1 MGAIQGVVVL
11 ALALAATV
19 AWAAPV
25 TTVDDFESI
34 EGWSAT
40 ASEGAQVWLAQEPGR
55 VGQSLR
61 IDFDLG
67 NSNGYV
73 IVRKAFSFSLPKN
86 FAFTFDLLGEGLRN
100 NFEFKLVD
108 PSARNVWWWRQR
120 DLVWPPAWQTMTVRK
135 SRLDLAWG
143 MGSNVTLQKVG
154 AIEFAIT
161 AGEGGS
167 GSIWIDQ
174 LAFEERPIPA
184 VDGAVPTIAAS
195 SSQPGFEPDRMLD
208 GGGSG
213 WRSASVL
220 EDQTVTIDFGEA
232 REYGGLIVDWD
243 ASDYA
248 IAYDVETS
256 IDGERWTVVHST
268 EHGNGRRDYLYL
280 PESESRWLRLALG
293 RSSRGQG
300 YGIRS
305 LRVQPVAFSATPNQF
320 FEYVAREEPRGL
332 FPKYLTG
339 EQTYWTVVGADG
351 DDKEALL
358 NEEGMLEVD
367 RGGFSIEPFLW
378 VDDRLV
384 TWNDVER
391 AQSLDDGYL
400 PIPTVTWRH
409 DGAGLRVT
417 AFAGGTAGASLLY
430 ARYRV
435 DNPTSRPQKG
445 RLFLAIRPFQVLP
458 PWQSLNMVGGVSP
471 IREIRYE
478 AGVVRVNRS
487 KAIVVLT
494 PPDEF
499 GATPFEE
506 ASAAETLREG
516 RVPPASEVTDP
527 TGFAA
532 GVLSWNVDLDPG
544 ESREVL
550 LAIPFHEPY
559 VESLAGATSERT
571 ARAMVNAE
579 QTALRRHWQPM
590 LSRVDIDIPA
600 APDLVRTLKT
610 TLAYTLINRDGPA
623 IQPGS
628 RTYARSWIRDG
639 AVTSSALLQMGFPA
653 EVRDFVRWY
662 AGFQFPDGKIPCC
675 IDKRGPD
682 PVAEHDSNGQ
692 FVWLVG
698 QYYRYTRDVGLVND
712 LWPSVARAVDY
723 IATLRRRRTTDAYR
737 VPENTAY
744 FGLLPESISHEG
756 YSSHPVHA
764 YWDDFWALAGLRA
777 APMLANVVGDV
788 DRLDAYN
795 ELRDDFE
802 RDLLASLPRA
812 MAMHQIDYVPGSVE
826 LGDFDPSSTAVMVD
840 LVGDDPLVHDALE
853 RTYARYLEEVESRRR
868 NTHEWE
874 AYSPYELRNVEAL
887 TLLGKRAEA
896 HALLD
901 WIVADRRPPGWNEW
915 AEISY
920 RDAKAPH
927 FIGDMPHTWVG
938 CIFVH
943 ALRAMLVHEREADR
957 ALVIG
962 AGIRADW
969 AAKGVTARRLPTTSG
984 VLSFTLRTEGADSVR
999 VRIAGDIAVPPGGIV
1014 VTSPLDRPIRRVTV
1028 DGKPLATFTAHT
1040 ATVDRC
1046 PADVVLRYDG
1056 PSVAAST
1063 DAGH

>member
-1 MGAIQGVVVL
+1 MRAVRGLVVVL
-11 ALALAATV
+11 ALVLATGAG
-19 AWAAPV
+19 AAV
-25 TTVDDFESI
+25 TMVDDFESI

-40 ASEGAQVWLAQEPGR
+40 ASEGAQVWIAQEPGH
-55 VGQSLR
+55 VGLALR

-73 IVRKAFSFSLPKN
+73 IVHKAFPLSLPKN

-100 NFEFKLVD
+100 NFELKLID
-108 PSARNVWWWRQR
+108 PTARNVWWWRQH
-120 DLVWPPAWQTMTVRK
+120 DFVWPPAWQTMTVRR

-143 MGSNVTLQKVG
+143 MSSNVTLQKVG

-161 AGEGGS
+161 GGEGGS

-184 VDGAVPTIAAS
+184 VDGGVPTVEAS
-195 SSQPGFEPDRMLD
+195 SSRPGFEPHRMLD
-208 GGGSG
+208 GGASG
-213 WRSASVL
+213 WHSESVL
-220 EDQTVTIDFGEA
+220 EDQSVTVDFGEV

-243 ASDYA
+243 PDDYA
-248 IAYDVETS
+248 TAYDVETS
-256 IDGERWTVVHST
+256 TDGERWTIVHST
-268 EHGNGRRDYLYL
+268 ERGNGRRDYLYM
-280 PESESRWLRLALG
+280 PESESRWLRLALR
-293 RSSRGQG
+293 RSSRAQG
-300 YGIRS
+300 YGIRA

-320 FEYVAREEPRGL
+320 FEHVAREEPRGL

-339 EQTYWTVVGADG
+339 EQTYWTVLGVDG
-351 DDKEALL
+351 DEQEALM

-367 RGGFSIEPFLW
+367 RGGFSVEPFLW

-384 TWNDVER
+384 TWADVER
-391 AQSLDDGYL
+391 TQTLDEGYL

-409 DGAGLRVT
+409 DAAGLRIT
-417 AFAGGTAGASLLY
+417 AFASGTPGASLLY

-435 DNPTSRPQKG
+435 DNPTARAMKG
-445 RLFLAIRPFQVLP
+445 RLFVAIRPFQVLP
-458 PWQSLNMVGGVSP
+458 PWQSLNMIGGVSS
-471 IREIRYE
+471 IREVRYE

-499 GATPFEE
+499 GATAFEE
-506 ASAAETLREG
+506 AGAAEAMRDG
-516 RVPPASEVTDP
+516 RVPPATEVIDP

-532 GVLSWNVDLDPG
+532 GVLSWNVDLGPN

-559 VESLAGATSERT
+559 VEALAGATSDRT

-579 QTALRRHWQPM
+579 QTAVRRHWQPM

-623 IQPGS
+623 IRPGS

-639 AVTSSALLQMGFPA
+639 AVTSAALLQMGFPA
-653 EVRDFVRWY
+653 EVRDFMRWY
-662 AGFQFPDGKIPCC
+662 AGYQFPDGKIPCC

-712 LWPSVARAVDY
+712 LWPAIARAIDY
-723 IATLRRRRTTDAYR
+723 LAQLRGRRTTDAYR
-737 VPENTAY
+737 VSENAAY

-788 DRLDAYN
+788 DRLEAY
-795 ELRDDFE
+795 EALRDAFE
-802 RDLLASLPRA
+802 KDLLASVPRA
-812 MAMHQIDYVPGSVE
+812 MSMHGIDYVPGSVE
-826 LGDFDPSSTAVMVD
+826 LGDFDPSSTAILVD
-840 LVGDDPLVHDALE
+840 LVGDDPQIRPALE
-853 RTYARYLEEVESRRR
+853 RTYARYLDEIESRRR
-868 NTHEWE
+868 GAHDWQ

-887 TLLGKRAEA
+887 TLLGKRADA

-920 RDAKAPH
+920 RDTKAPH

-943 ALRAMLVHEREADR
+943 ALRTMLVHERDADR

-984 VLSFTLRTEGADSVR
+984 VLSFTMRMEGADAVR
-999 VRIAGDIAVPPGGIV
+999 VRIAGDLAVPPGGIV
-1014 VTSPLDRPIRRVTV
+1014 VTSPLDRPIRKATL
-1028 DGKPLATFTAHT
+1028 DGKPLATVTADT

-1046 PADVVLRYDG
+1046 PADVVLRYD
-1056 PSVAAST
+1056 
-1063 DAGH
+1063 

>member
-1 MGAIQGVVVL
+1 MRGMRAFGWVAVGL
-11 ALALAATV
+11 ALGLVFVVGATAAG
-19 AWAAPV
+19 AASV
-25 TTVDDFESI
+25 TMVDDFESI
-34 EGWSAT
+34 EGWTAT
-40 ASEGAQVWLAQEPGR
+40 ASEGAQVWIAQEPGH
-55 VGQSLR
+55 VGQALR

-73 IVRKAFSFSLPKN
+73 IVRKAFSLSLPKN
-86 FAFTFDLLGEGLRN
+86 FAFTFDVHGEGLRN
-100 NFEFKLVD
+100 NLEFKLVD

-120 DLVWPPAWQTMTVRK
+120 DFVWPPTWQTMTVRR

-143 MGSNVTLQKVG
+143 TSSNVTLQKVG

-161 AGEGGS
+161 SGEGGS
-167 GSIWIDQ
+167 GSIWLDQ
-174 LAFEERPIPA
+174 LAYEERPVPA
-184 VDGAVPTIAAS
+184 ADGGVPSASAS
-195 SSQPGFEPDRMLD
+195 SSRPGFEPSHMVD

-213 WRSASVL
+213 WHSESVL
-220 EDQTVTIDFGEA
+220 EDQQVMLDFGDA
-232 REYGGLIVDWD
+232 REYGGLILDWD
-243 ASDYA
+243 PDDYA
-248 IAYDVETS
+248 TAYDVETS
-256 IDGERWTVVHST
+256 SDGERWTTAHST
-268 EHGNGRRDYLYL
+268 ERGNGGRDYLYM
-280 PESESRWLRLALG
+280 PESESRWLRLSLR

-300 YGIRS
+300 YGIRA

-320 FEYVAREEPRGL
+320 FEHVAREEPRGS

-358 NEEGMLEVD
+358 NEEGMLEID
-367 RGGFSIEPFLW
+367 KGGFSVEPFLW
-378 VDDRLV
+378 FDGDLV

-391 AQSLDDGYL
+391 TQSLDDGYL
-400 PIPTVTWRH
+400 PIPTVTWRR
-409 DGAGLRVT
+409 DGPGLRVT
-417 AFAGGTAGASLLY
+417 AFAGGTPGASMLY

-435 DNPTSRPQKG
+435 DNPTTRPQKG
-445 RLFLAIRPFQVLP
+445 KLFLAMRPFQVLP

-471 IREIRYE
+471 IREVRYE
-478 AGVVRVNRS
+478 SGVVRVNRN

-499 GATPFEE
+499 GASAFEE
-506 ASAAETLREG
+506 AGAAETMRQG
-516 RVPPASEVTDP
+516 RVPADGDVTDP
-527 TGFAA
+527 SGFGA
-532 GVLSWNVDLDPG
+532 GVLSWDLDLAPG
-544 ESREVL
+544 DSREVL

-559 VESLAGATSERT
+559 VEALAGATSERT

-579 QTALRRHWQPM
+579 QTAVRRHWQPM
-590 LSRVDIDIPA
+590 LSRVDVDIPA
-600 APDLVRTLKT
+600 APELVRTMKS

-639 AVTSSALLQMGFPA
+639 AVTSSALLQMGFQS
-653 EVRDFVRWY
+653 EVRDFVHWY

-675 IDKRGPD
+675 VDKRGPD

-712 LWPSVARAVDY
+712 LWPTVERAVDY
-723 IATLRRRRTTDAYR
+723 LAALRNRRTTDAYR

-764 YWDDFWALAGLRA
+764 YWDDAWALAGLRM
-777 APMLANVVGDV
+777 APILANVVGDV
-788 DRLDAYN
+788 DRVDSYGT
-795 ELRDDFE
+795 LRDDFE
-802 RDLLASLPRA
+802 RDLAASVPRA
-812 MAMHQIDYVPGSVE
+812 MAMHGIDYVPGSVE
-826 LGDFDPSSTAVMVD
+826 LGDFDPSSTAVMVE
-840 LVGDDPLVHDALE
+840 LLGDDQALRPAFE
-853 RTYARYLEEVESRRR
+853 RTYARYLEEVDSRRR
-868 NTHEWE
+868 GTRDWE

-887 TLLGKRAEA
+887 TLLGKRDDAR
-896 HALLD
+896 ALLD

-920 RDAKAPH
+920 HDATAPH

-943 ALRAMLVHEREADR
+943 ALRSMLVHERDADH

-962 AGIRADW
+962 AGIRSDW
-969 AAKGVTARRLPTTSG
+969 AARGVSARRLPTTSG
-984 VLSFTLRTEGADSVR
+984 VLSFTMRTDGPDTVR
-999 VRIAGDIAVPPGGIV
+999 VRLAGDLVVPPGGIV
-1014 VTSPLDRPIRRVTV
+1014 VTSPFDRPIKRVTV
-1028 DGKPLATFTAHT
+1028 DGKPFMRFDAGA

-1046 PADVVLRYDG
+1046 PADVVLQY
-1056 PSVAAST
+1056 
-1063 DAGH
+1063 

>member
-1 MGAIQGVVVL
+1 MRPRGAMVVL
-11 ALALAATV
+11 ALALAASG
-19 AWAAPV
+19 AGAASV
-25 TTVDDFESI
+25 TMVDDFESI
-34 EGWSAT
+34 EGWTAT
-40 ASEGAQVWLAQEPGR
+40 ASEGAQVWIAQEPGH

-73 IVRKAFSFSLPKN
+73 IVRKAVSLSLPKN

-100 NFEFKLVD
+100 NFEFKLID
-108 PSARNVWWWRQR
+108 PSGRNVWWWRQR
-120 DLVWPPAWQTMTVRK
+120 DFVWPPAWQTMTVRR

-143 MGSNVTLQKVG
+143 TSSTVSLQKV
-154 AIEFAIT
+154 ADIEFAIT
-161 AGEGGS
+161 GGEGGS

-174 LAFEERPIPA
+174 LAYEERPVPA
-184 VDGAVPTIAAS
+184 VDGGVPTVVDAS
-195 SSQPGFEPDRMLD
+195 SSRPGFEPMRVLE
-208 GGGSG
+208 GGSSG
-213 WRSASVL
+213 WHSDSVL
-220 EDQTVTIDFGEA
+220 EDQSVTVDFGEA

-243 ASDYA
+243 PDDFAT
-248 IAYDVETS
+248 AYDVETS
-256 IDGERWTVVHST
+256 TDGERWTTAHST
-268 EHGNGRRDYLYL
+268 ERGNGRRDYLYL
-280 PESESRWLRLALG
+280 PESESRWLRLSLR

-300 YGIRS
+300 YGIRA

-320 FEYVAREEPRGL
+320 FAHVAHEEPRGL

-339 EQTYWTVVGADG
+339 EQTYWTVVGVDG
-351 DDKEALL
+351 DDKKALV
-358 NEEGMLEVD
+358 NEEGMIEVE
-367 RGGFSIEPFLW
+367 RGGFSVEPFLW

-384 TWNDVER
+384 TWSDVER
-391 AQSLDDGYL
+391 VQSLDDGYL

-409 DGAGLRVT
+409 DGAGLRMT
-417 AFAGGTAGASLLY
+417 AFASGTPGASLLY

-435 DNPTSRPQKG
+435 DNPTSRKQKG
-445 RLFLAIRPFQVLP
+445 QLFLAVRPFQVLP

-478 AGVVRVNRS
+478 SGVVRVNRS

-499 GATPFEE
+499 GATAFEE
-506 ASAAETLREG
+506 AGAAETMRDG
-516 RVPPASEVTDP
+516 RVPPAAEVTDP

-532 GVLSWNVDLDPG
+532 GVLSFHFDLAPG

-550 LAIPFHEPY
+550 VAIPFHEPY
-559 VESLAGATSERT
+559 VEALAGATTERT

-579 QTALRRHWQPM
+579 QTAVRRHWQPL
-590 LSRVDIDIPA
+590 LSRVDLDIPA
-600 APDLVRTLKT
+600 EPELVRTLKS
-610 TLAYTLINRDGPA
+610 TLAYTLINRDRAA

-675 IDKRGPD
+675 IDKRGAD

-692 FVWLVG
+692 FLWLVG

-712 LWPSVARAVDY
+712 LWPTVTRAVDY
-723 IATLRRRRTTDAYR
+723 LTALRNRRTTDAYR

-764 YWDDFWALAGLRA
+764 YWDDSWALAGLRA
-777 APMLANVVGDV
+777 APMLANAVGDV
-788 DRLDAYN
+788 DRLDAYDQ
-795 ELRDDFE
+795 LRDAFE
-802 RDLLASLPRA
+802 HDLLASVPRA
-812 MAMHQIDYVPGSVE
+812 MAMHSIDYVPGSVE

-840 LVGDDPLVHDALE
+840 LVGDDPQIRPALE
-853 RTYARYLEEVESRRR
+853 RTYQRYLEEVESRRT

-887 TLLGKRAEA
+887 TLLGKRDEA

-920 RDAKAPH
+920 RDATAPH

-943 ALRAMLVHEREADR
+943 ALRTMLVHERDADR

-969 AAKGVTARRLPTTSG
+969 AARGVTARRLPTTSG
-984 VLSFTLRTEGADSVR
+984 VLSFTMRMEGADTVR
-999 VRIAGDIAVPPGGIV
+999 VRIAGDLAVPPGGIV
-1014 VTSPLDRPIRRVTV
+1014 VTSPLARPIRKATV
-1028 DGKPLATFTAHT
+1028 DGKPLAGFTADT
-1040 ATVDRC
+1040 ATVDHC
-1046 PADVVLRYDG
+1046 PADVVLRYD
-1056 PSVAAST
+1056 
-1063 DAGH
+1063 